1 MVFAKPQK
9 AGCSLGLR
17 SKRFVHHGWVAY
29 GAKKHFAEIS
39 ESIKKTIRKHFK
51 SSASRIKSVE

>member
-17 SKRFVHHGWVAY
+17 SKRFVHHGWVAH
-29 GAKKHFAEIS
+29 GVNKNFAEIS
-39 ESIKKTIRKHFK
+39 DSINRHQKTF
-51 SSASRIKSVE
+51 